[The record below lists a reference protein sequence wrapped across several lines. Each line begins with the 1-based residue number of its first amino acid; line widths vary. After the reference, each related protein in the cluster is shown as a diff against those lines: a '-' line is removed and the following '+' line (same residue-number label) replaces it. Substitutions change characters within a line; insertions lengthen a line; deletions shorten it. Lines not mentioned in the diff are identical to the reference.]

1 VKAEYAKGGPVSRLT
16 FAVSPKKHQMEPLN
30 TDDITVQN
38 RIKILIVDD
47 REDNLMSIE
56 SILENEAYHIVKAN
70 SGKAALKILLHQ
82 HDFTLILMDVQ
93 MPDMNGFETAS
104 LIYQREKLN
113 HIPIIFITAHN
124 YNDEHVFEGYKV
136 GAIDYIYKPI
146 NPELLRFKVGVFAE
160 MYQKNHQLILQE
172 RKLKE
177 MNAKLEREI
186 EERRISE
193 EKVKQLNYQLLE
205 NNKNLK
211 LTIEELDRFAYVASH
226 DLQEPLRKILVF
238 SDKLLT
244 HQNNDISDEMRRYM
258 DKIVRSSQR
267 MQKLINDLLDF
278 SRKECALP
286 QFEEIDLNDLM
297 AEVLSDME
305 VEIEKREAVI
315 RMEELPVL
323 WANPSQMRQLFQNL
337 ISNGIKFQ
345 RKGIK
350 PVVSIYCDH
359 TKMSLLDDLK
369 TQCCIVIED
378 NGIGFDEKYAE
389 EIFVV
394 FKRLHS
400 YHEFEGSGVGLS
412 ICKKIVDAHN
422 GRISAIGKPGEGA
435 RFFLEL
441 PLQQHALNASRPKTN
456 ELSLEEG

>member
-1 VKAEYAKGGPVSRLT
+1 
-16 FAVSPKKHQMEPLN
+16 MEPLN
-30 TDDITVQN
+30 TEDSTVQS

-56 SILENEAYHIVKAN
+56 SILENGAYQIVKAS
-70 SGKAALKILLHQ
+70 SGKAALKILLNQ

-124 YNDEHVFEGYKV
+124 YNDAHVFEGYKV

-177 MNAKLEREI
+177 MNAKLEKEI
-186 EERRISE
+186 EDRRISE

-244 HQNNDISDEMRRYM
+244 YADNNITDDMRRYM

-267 MQKLINDLLDF
+267 MQKLINDLLIF
-278 SRKECALP
+278 SRKDNVLP
-286 QFEEIDLNDLM
+286 HFEAVDLNVLL

-305 VEIEKREAVI
+305 VEIEKRDAVI
-315 RMEELPVL
+315 RYEEMPTIS
-323 WANPSQMRQLFQNL
+323 ANPSQMRQLFQNL
-337 ISNGIKFQ
+337 ISNGIKFH
-345 RKGIK
+345 RSGIK
-350 PVVSIYCDH
+350 PVVSIYCDRS
-359 TKMSLLDDLK
+359 KASLLDSPV
-369 TQCCIVIED
+369 TRCSIVIED

-422 GRISAIGKPGEGA
+422 GHISAVSKPQEGA
-435 RFFLEL
+435 RFYLEL
-441 PLQQHALNASRPKTN
+441 PLQQQGISVSKPKTN
-456 ELSLEEG
+456 EISL